1 MIEEIKNEM
10 VAKACVVV
18 GVIAFFVGLILGV
31 AIFELN
37 NTQKKYKMNLKCI
50 QGELYEE
57 IRPNMYAKSHL
68 ECFEQRT
75 LTP

>member
-1 MIEEIKNEM
+1 MRKDLIYYFAGVMSGVLAVSLVYAVNIKQE
-10 VAKACVVV
+10 K
-18 GVIAFFVGLILGV
+18 F
-31 AIFELN
+31 
-37 NTQKKYKMNLKCI
+37 KMNLKCI

-57 IRPNMYAKSHL
+57 IRTNMFVKSHL

>member
-1 MIEEIKNEM
+1 MNDKQKTYLAGLVSGLLIALLIGAWLQVIETK
-10 VAKACVVV
+10 
-18 GVIAFFVGLILGV
+18 
-31 AIFELN
+31 
-37 NTQKKYKMNLKCI
+37 QKYKMNLKCV

-57 IRPNMYAKSHL
+57 IRPNMFVKSHL

>member
-1 MIEEIKNEM
+1 MNKLLIGI
-10 VAKACVVV
+10 
-18 GVIAFFVGLILGV
+18 GILVIVSIGYGFGFYAH
-31 AIFELN
+31 E
-37 NTQKKYKMNLKCI
+37 QKKYKMNLKCV

-57 IRPNMYAKSHL
+57 IKTNMFVKSHL